1 MFIGADADITDDKT
15 TDELISQINM
25 YRVSDREVTAED
37 MDFSGMYAVYCGD
50 ELCDITDCSKENI
63 MTALEEAIQEI
74 KEKPAPYACSGVIDG
89 SFIFAGLAVLISAFV
104 IWWIAVSRKE
114 KAGQ

>member
-37 MDFSGMYAVYCGD
+37 MDLYLPV
-50 ELCDITDCSKENI
+50 
-63 MTALEEAIQEI
+63 
-74 KEKPAPYACSGVIDG
+74 
-89 SFIFAGLAVLISAFV
+89 
-104 IWWIAVSRKE
+104 
-114 KAGQ
+114 